1 MPNVTMTL
9 QQQPEQRHLKGPT
22 LPTPSPP
29 PTVQTGQSVADTEQ
43 ATRAAAARRKGVQQ
57 TILGGALGGP
67 ATQQPQGGAGGNTI
81 LGS

>member
-1 MPNVTMTL
+1 MTL
-9 QQQPEQRHLKGPT
+9 QQQPEQRHLKGPS

-29 PTVQTGQSVADTEQ
+29 PTVQFGQNVADTEQ
-43 ATRAAAARRKGVQQ
+43 ATRAAAARRNGVQQ

-67 ATQQPQGGAGGNTI
+67 ATQQSQGRAGGNTI